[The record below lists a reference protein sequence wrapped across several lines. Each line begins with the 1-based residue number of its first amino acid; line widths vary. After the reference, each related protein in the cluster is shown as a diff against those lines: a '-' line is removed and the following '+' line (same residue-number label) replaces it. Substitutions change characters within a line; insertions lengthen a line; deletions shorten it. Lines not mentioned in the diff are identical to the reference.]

1 VSPVHLFALAAQHAQ
16 WASVRQA
23 VVTGNIANANTP
35 GYGALDV
42 EPFSAVF
49 NDTALTMART
59 APDHFALERA
69 GASGSA
75 AGGWDVEDTGA
86 SVALD
91 QELIK
96 ADEVNRAFAPDTSVM
111 RSFHRMLMASLRS
124 GA

>member
-1 VSPVHLFALAAQHAQ
+1 MSPVHLFALATQHAQ

-35 GYGALDV
+35 GYGALDI

-69 GASGSA
+69 GASGAA
-75 AGGWDVEDTGA
+75 AGGWDVKNTGA

-91 QELIK
+91 QELMK
-96 ADEVNRAFAPDTSVM
+96 ADEVNRAFALDTSVM

>member
-1 VSPVHLFALAAQHAQ
+1 MSPVHLFALAAQHAQ

-69 GASGSA
+69 GTSGSA
-75 AGGWDVEDTGA
+75 AGGWDVKDTGA

-91 QELIK
+91 QELMK
-96 ADEVNRAFAPDTSVM
+96 ADEVNRAFALDTSVM
-111 RSFHRMLMASLRS
+111 RSFHRMLMASLRG

>member
-1 VSPVHLFALAAQHAQ
+1 LFALAAQHAQ

-49 NDTALTMART
+49 DDTALTMART
-59 APDHFALERA
+59 APDHFAVD
-69 GASGSA
+69 
-75 AGGWDVEDTGA
+75 GGGPTGGHWDIKDTGIG
-86 SVALD
+86 VALD
-91 QELIK
+91 QELMK
-96 ADEVNRAFAPDTSVM
+96 ADEVNRAFALDTSIM
-111 RSFHRMLMASLRS
+111 RSFHRMLMASVRS